1 MSGKPSDVLEQ
12 LCQVAG
18 AVAHLGV
25 SPPAWFNSSMW
36 PQLLTDAIT
45 EIKKDRVLIADLT
58 VMRESYSRL
67 YKQIYGND

>member
-12 LCQVAG
+12 LCQAHAAMMSLG
-18 AVAHLGV
+18 ATPPWLG
-25 SPPAWFNSSMW
+25 SSAW

-45 EIKKDRVLIADLT
+45 EIKKDRVLIADLS